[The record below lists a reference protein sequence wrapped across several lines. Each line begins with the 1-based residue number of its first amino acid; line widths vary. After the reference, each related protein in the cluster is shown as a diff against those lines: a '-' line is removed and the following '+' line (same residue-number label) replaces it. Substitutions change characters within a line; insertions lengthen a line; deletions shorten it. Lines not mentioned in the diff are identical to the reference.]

1 MKSKC
6 KYTIFLILFAL
17 ILNCTGSGKSD
28 DGTTAALLLL
38 SDGKSEATTSTSISS
53 GAIGSVTT
61 TISSGIYTTSVNAT
75 SSTEWVYV
83 SLKNGGNKVTSS
95 DTWDLKIQRMNVGTY
110 SGTSVTGGG
119 NGGAC
124 TTGST
129 DFNATW
135 IGTECNRSVDEQL
148 ISSGGG
154 GAASFNASVNPVLAS
169 PLDSTTKPANSP
181 WYNYSAEHVLTTR
194 NFVYVVIGSD
204 NTKYILKF
212 LDYYSSAGTSGNPK
226 FAWKKI

>member
-1 MKSKC
+1 MKL
-6 KYTIFLILFAL
+6 KYLIVTFLLAQLF
-17 ILNCTGSGKSD
+17 NCNGSGKSD
-28 DGTTAALLLL
+28 DGNAAALLLL
-38 SDGKSEATTSTSISS
+38 SDSGSKPVSSSASVSS
-53 GAIGSVTT
+53 GAVGSATT
-61 TISSGIYTTSVNAT
+61 TVSSGVYTTSVNAT
-75 SSTEWVYV
+75 SSIEWVYV
-83 SLKNGGNKVTSS
+83 SLKNGGAKVTSS
-95 DTWDLKIQRMNVGTY
+95 DTWDLKFQRMNVGTY

-135 IGTECNRSVDEQL
+135 TGTECTRSVDEQL

-154 GAASFNASVNPVLAS
+154 GAASFNASVNPILAS

-181 WYNYSAEHVLTTR
+181 WYNYSSEHVLTTR
-194 NFVYVVIGSD
+194 NFAYIVIGSD

-226 FAWKKI
+226 FTWKKI